1 MNSLLIKIKQN
12 ILAFFVFLVIVV
24 SCGLAAYFYHPA
36 SPYHKRYT
44 FVVKYETI
52 GTLSPGNFVRVRGI
66 VKGEIVDVKLAEDAV
81 YVTARVL
88 ADTKIPVNSEFR
100 LVTAGL
106 MGEREMSVITGNS
119 SKLVAEGD
127 TVSGLYD
134 EGTSGI
140 SKNLAIVF
148 KDLEEIKLI
157 SVAFI
162 DTMTNG
168 EIGQRV
174 GHVTKKAGKFVRMTK
189 ADVLKWKSLVNGLL
203 DDCHEIAGKL
213 ERSLQEISDRGGEA
227 ATKANELL
235 DRVYGVMDHA
245 NALKE
250 KSVALIQSIDERDG
264 SVVILK
270 NHSSEIN
277 EEVDRLKK
285 NFDALIEGVKKSG
298 LKLNVDIF

>member
-12 ILAFFVFLVIVV
+12 ILAIFVFLVIVV

-235 DRVYGVMDHA
+235 DRVHGVMDHA

-264 SVVILK
+264 SVVILT
-270 NHSSEIN
+270 NHSSDIN

-285 NFDALIEGVKKSG
+285 NFDAMIDGVKKSG

>member
-12 ILAFFVFLVIVV
+12 FLALFVLFVIVV
-24 SCGLAAYFYHPA
+24 SCGLAAYFFHPA

-52 GTLSPGNFVRVRGI
+52 GTLSPGNLVRVRGI
-66 VKGEIVDVKLAEDAV
+66 AKGEILDVTLTEDAV

-119 SKLVAEGD
+119 SRLVAEGD

-134 EGTSGI
+134 EGTAGI

-148 KDLEEIKLI
+148 KDFEEIKLI

-168 EIGQRV
+168 EIGQRIGRV
-174 GHVTKKAGKFVRMTK
+174 KNKAGKFVRMTK

-235 DRVYGVMDHA
+235 DRVHGVVDRA

-250 KSVALIQSIDERDG
+250 KSVALVQSIDERDG
-264 SVVILK
+264 TVTAFKTQFSQ
-270 NHSSEIN
+270 IN
-277 EEVDRLKK
+277 EEVDLLKK
-285 NFDALIEGVKKSG
+285 NFDALIAGVKSSG

>member
-1 MNSLLIKIKQN
+1 MNSLLKKIKQN
-12 ILAFFVFLVIVV
+12 LLALFVFLVIVV
-24 SCGLAAYFYHPA
+24 SCGLAAYFFHPA

-44 FVVKYETI
+44 FVVRYETI
-52 GTLSPGNFVRVRGI
+52 GTLSPGNLVRVRGI
-66 VKGEIVDVKLAEDAV
+66 AKGEILDVKLTEDAV

-119 SKLVAEGD
+119 SRMVAEGD

-168 EIGQRV
+168 EIGQQV
-174 GHVTKKAGKFVRMTK
+174 GRVTKKAGKILRVTK
-189 ADVLKWKSLVNGLL
+189 ADILKWKSLVNGLL

-213 ERSLQEISDRGGEA
+213 ESSLQEVSDRGGEA

-235 DRVYGVMDHA
+235 DRVHGVMDRA

-250 KSVALIQSIDERDG
+250 KSVALIQSIDEREG
-264 SVVILK
+264 SVK
-270 NHSSEIN
+270 MFTDESYRFN
-277 EEVDRLKK
+277 ENIELLKK
-285 NFDALIEGVKKSG
+285 DFDALFAGVKSSG

>member
-12 ILAFFVFLVIVV
+12 ILAIFVFLVIVV

-66 VKGEIVDVKLAEDAV
+66 VKGEIADVKLAEDAV

-235 DRVYGVMDHA
+235 DRVHGVMDHA

-285 NFDALIEGVKKSG
+285 NFDAMIDGVKKSG

>member
-12 ILAFFVFLVIVV
+12 LLAIFVFLVIVV

-66 VKGEIVDVKLAEDAV
+66 VKGEIMDVELTEDAV

-88 ADTKIPVNSEFR
+88 ADAKIPVNSEFR

-106 MGEREMSVITGNS
+106 MGEREMSIITGTS
-119 SKLVAEGD
+119 SRMVAEGD

-148 KDLEEIKLI
+148 KDLEEIKLT

-174 GHVTKKAGKFVRMTK
+174 GNVTNKAGKILRMTK
-189 ADVLKWKSLVNGLL
+189 ADIQKWKSLVNGLL
-203 DDCHEIAGKL
+203 DDCREITGKL
-213 ERSLQEISDRGGEA
+213 ESSLQEISDRGGEA
-227 ATKANELL
+227 ATKAGELL
-235 DRVYGVMDHA
+235 DRVHGVMDRA

-250 KSVALIQSIDERDG
+250 KSVALIQSIDEREG
-264 SVVILK
+264 SVTTFK
-270 NHSSEIN
+270 TNFSQIN
-277 EEVDRLKK
+277 EEIDLLKK
-285 NFDALIEGVKKSG
+285 NFDALIAGVKSSG

>member
-12 ILAFFVFLVIVV
+12 FLALFVLFVIVV
-24 SCGLAAYFYHPA
+24 SCGLAAYFFHPA

-52 GTLSPGNFVRVRGI
+52 GTLSPGNLVRVRGI
-66 VKGEIVDVKLAEDAV
+66 AKGEILDVKLTEDAV

-119 SKLVAEGD
+119 SRLVAEGD

-134 EGTSGI
+134 EVTAGI

-148 KDLEEIKLI
+148 NDFEEIKLI

-168 EIGQRV
+168 EIGQRIGRV
-174 GHVTKKAGKFVRMTK
+174 KNKAGKFVRMTK

-235 DRVYGVMDHA
+235 DRVHGVVDRA

-250 KSVALIQSIDERDG
+250 KSVALVQSIDERDG
-264 SVVILK
+264 TITAFKTQFSQ
-270 NHSSEIN
+270 IN
-277 EEVDRLKK
+277 EEVDLLKK
-285 NFDALIEGVKKSG
+285 NFDALIDGVKSSG